1 MSPYKKMQD
10 MTAEEFTQL
19 LKELQVQYL
28 EPKIQLIVQ
37 AEVVK
42 IRGDVFAGF
51 PLNKLGEP
59 DIDGHRSYHEALI
72 GQAMSRAEFW
82 QKLTY
87 DLTRW
92 GLLIFLAWSLLQLWP
107 AFLKGPV
114 K

>member
-1 MSPYKKMQD
+1 MKIQD
-10 MTAEEFTQL
+10 MTVEEFMQL
-19 LKELQVQYL
+19 LKDLQQQYL
-28 EPKIQLIVQ
+28 EPQIKVIVQ
-37 AEVVK
+37 NEVVK

-51 PLNKLGEP
+51 PLNKQGEP

-72 GQAMSRAEFW
+72 GQAVSRAEFW

-92 GLLIFLAWSLLQLWP
+92 GLLIFLAWAFIQLWP